1 MNSWF
6 GIGPD
11 VTQYRQYSLFGFAF
25 LWWVALWQAHST
37 PWLISSLLNLHSIH
51 CTIFNSNLLLYWSW
65 AKQGL
70 GPTLCSVCEAFGRAL
85 GLSFLSHLRQDKNSF
100 VLRKKKKAECA
111 PNWPSIFRRF
121 EIWARYILVVWPVCW
136 ICQSNERMKRFLV
149 LLFYDYQKKK
159 VFCFYMLSSFWC
171 TLGSVEMASLF
182 ISDYVLEGSEG
193 TPYAGM

>member
-1 MNSWF
+1 MSSEFDTKGPTQNKVTLYQNLYPMNSWF

-25 LWWVALWQAHST
+25 LWWVALWQSHST

-85 GLSFLSHLRQDKNSF
+85 GLSFLSHLSQDKNSF
-100 VLRKKKKAECA
+100 VLREKKKGWMCSKLA
-111 PNWPSIFRRF
+111 
-121 EIWARYILVVWPVCW
+121 
-136 ICQSNERMKRFLV
+136 
-149 LLFYDYQKKK
+149 FY
-159 VFCFYMLSSFWC
+159 LSSVWN
-171 TLGSVEMASLF
+171 LGKVHFSSLTSVLN
-182 ISDYVLEGSEG
+182 
-193 TPYAGM
+193 